1 MAVLQLDH
9 VASPSFDPAATH
21 RFYTELVGARLA
33 LAVDGVTSTGRHY
46 LVVEYALANTR
57 LAFLTYAGMRRIAD
71 DGLPEDIRH
80 VAFNVSDASEL
91 RDWHDR
97 FAAAGVR
104 TWTETHGHDDLHVYA
119 LDPNGMALEFALPWV
134 SDEAVTSVAQRAAE
148 TTVATWVAAHA
159 AR

>member
-1 MAVLQLDH
+1 VAVLHLDH

-33 LAVDGVTSTGRHY
+33 LAVDGVTSTGQYY
-46 LVVEYALANTR
+46 LVVEYALGNTR

-80 VAFNVSDASEL
+80 VGFNVGDASEL
-91 RDWHDR
+91 RDWHRR
-97 FAAAGVR
+97 FAGAGVR
-104 TWTETHGHDDLHVYA
+104 TWTETHGNDDLHVYA
-119 LDPNGMALEFALPWV
+119 LDPNGMALEFALPWL
-134 SDEAVTSVAQRAAE
+134 SDEAAASAAERAAE
-148 TTVATWVAAHA
+148 ATVAKWAAAHA